1 MLCQNCHARE
11 ATVHFTKIV
20 NGQATQMHFC
30 SECAQKVQGFSF
42 GFSLHPV
49 MVSDFLQA
57 IFGVNPA
64 GQAGQPCNVLQ
75 QEKCPG
81 CGKTFAQIQRTGK
94 MGCSRCYEKFEPQ
107 MELLLRRI
115 HGGGTHVG
123 KTPLR
128 CGAAFRTEQEKS
140 RLKSKLQ
147 ELIERE
153 EFEEAAK
160 VRDRIRELEK
170 MAGGGEV

>member
-11 ATVHFTKIV
+11 STVHFTKII
-20 NGQATQMHFC
+20 NGQATQMHLC

-42 GFSLHPV
+42 GFSLNPA

-57 IFGVNPA
+57 LFGVNPA
-64 GQAGQPCNVLQ
+64 GHAGQTVNILQ

-81 CGKTFAQIQRTGK
+81 CGKTFAQIQQTGR
-94 MGCSRCYEKFEPQ
+94 MGCRQCYEKFEPQ
-107 MELLLRRI
+107 MEQLLRRI
-115 HGGGTHVG
+115 HGGGAHVG

-128 CGAAFRTEQEKS
+128 CGAAFRSEQEKT
-140 RLKSKLQ
+140 RLKKKLQ
-147 ELIERE
+147 ELVARE

-170 MAGGGEV
+170 TAGGEET